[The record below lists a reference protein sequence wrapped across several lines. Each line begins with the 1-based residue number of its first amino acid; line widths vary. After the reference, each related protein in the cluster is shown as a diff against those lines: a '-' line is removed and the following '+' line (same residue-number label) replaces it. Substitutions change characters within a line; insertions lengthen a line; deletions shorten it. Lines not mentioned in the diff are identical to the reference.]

1 MTILFDNHQYAKRL
15 QEAGMP
21 PALADIQ
28 AETTGELMNALD
40 ALNTKL
46 DKYATDTNTKFDQVE
61 FTLDAKIDQVEFKL
75 DAKIDR
81 VDIRLNGRIDQVEA
95 RLETKIAESRA
106 ELIRWVVGVG
116 ILQSSLLSALLL
128 KMIPG

>member
-15 QEAGMP
+15 QEAGMSA
-21 PALADIQ
+21 ALADIQ
-28 AETTGELMNALD
+28 AETTGEFMNELG
-40 ALNTKL
+40 ALNIKL
-46 DKYATDTNTKFDQVE
+46 DKYAVDTT
-61 FTLDAKIDQVEFKL
+61 AKIDQVEFKL
-75 DAKIDR
+75 DAKIDK

-128 KMIPG
+128 KMMPG